1 MGNGFVEWF
10 TRSYKGVIV
19 GLVAFGAVVMVV
31 LAFQSVAA
39 SEVSADAKAGPIPTF
54 SSTPTL
60 PTVTVDRDGEKP
72 LHVLFAG
79 DSLTGGLYSSE
90 QANAFK
96 WRMLAT
102 MQGTGPVDESN
113 SALSGG
119 TTLQVSEKYP
129 VPSGLDLAVVELGTN
144 DQGNQVP
151 MDDFKKAYSELLAK
165 VTASSDHVKIVCAGV
180 WEANGGSESES
191 VYDVQIRS
199 LCGQAGGV
207 FVSLRPIYTKPDVIG
222 PAGTTVWQGAADD
235 FHPNDKGH
243 QLIADALLQ
252 RIVIQ

>member
-1 MGNGFVEWF
+1 MGSFIDWF
-10 TRSYKGVIV
+10 SRSYKGVII
-19 GLVAFGAVVMVV
+19 GLVAFGAVMMVV
-31 LAFQSVAA
+31 LALQHVNA
-39 SEVSADAKAGPIPTF
+39 SRPAEGAVAGPVPTF
-54 SSTPTL
+54 SSTATF
-60 PTVTVDRDGEKP
+60 PTVSVKRDGDNS

-79 DSLTGGLYSSE
+79 DSLTGGLYASTQE
-90 QANAFK
+90 NAFK
-96 WRMLAT
+96 WRMLAS
-102 MQGTGPVDESN
+102 MQQSGSVDESN

-151 MDDFKKAYSELLAK
+151 MDTFTDSYSALLDK
-165 VTASSDHVKIVCAGV
+165 IRASSDHVKIVCAGV
-180 WEANGGSESES
+180 WEANGGSATESD
-191 VYDVQIRS
+191 YDVKIRS
-199 LCGQAGGV
+199 LCSQAGGV
-207 FVSLRPIYTKPDVIG
+207 FVSLRQIYTKPDVIG
-222 PAGTTVWQGAADD
+222 PVGAKAWLGTADD